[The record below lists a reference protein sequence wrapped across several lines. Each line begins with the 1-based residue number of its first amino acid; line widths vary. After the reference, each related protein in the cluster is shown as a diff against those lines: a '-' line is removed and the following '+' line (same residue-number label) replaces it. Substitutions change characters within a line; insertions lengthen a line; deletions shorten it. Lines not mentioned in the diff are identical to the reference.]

1 LLDLFAPASHILNYV
16 FSKYAWILGHP
27 NAVSV
32 HVRTYNKE
40 YHETTVRF
48 LGMDYYKKAME
59 FFPKDSLFVIFS
71 DRINWC
77 RRHFPSDRCV
87 FIGGNNHIQDF
98 FLMSLLKNHI
108 ISNSCYSWWAAYM
121 CNHPD
126 KIVVAPENSGRSN
139 DDIIRENINLPDWN
153 LISFELEETYPA
165 DMKDY
170 DLYSK
175 SIDTQ

>member
-1 LLDLFAPASHILNYV
+1 
-16 FSKYAWILGHP
+16 
-27 NAVSV
+27 VSV

-87 FIGGNNHIQDF
+87 FIEGNNHIQDF

-108 ISNSCYSWWAAYM
+108 ISNSCYSWWAAYL

-139 DDIIRENINLPDWN
+139 DDLIRENINLPDWN